1 MTDRKDEQQEDSTP
15 KLPFWRVV
23 LSVIQAAFGVQSE
36 KNKRRDFAQGTI
48 AGFIAAAIIF
58 TVVFVLV
65 LLLIVRLVLSG

>member
-1 MTDRKDEQQEDSTP
+1 MIDRQDDEQEDSAP
-15 KLPFWRVV
+15 KLPFWRMV

-36 KNKRRDFAQGTI
+36 KNKRRDFTQGSI

-65 LLLIVRLVLSG
+65 LMVIVRLVLSG